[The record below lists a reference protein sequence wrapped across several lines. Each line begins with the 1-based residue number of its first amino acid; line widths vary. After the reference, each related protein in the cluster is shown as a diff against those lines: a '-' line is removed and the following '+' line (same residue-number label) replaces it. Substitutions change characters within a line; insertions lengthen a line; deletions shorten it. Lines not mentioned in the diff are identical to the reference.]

1 MTQKG
6 YVGVPEEPYRSKFT
20 PEVGPYYGFEGEG
33 THAVPLQGIP
43 LYQGEG
49 NNQEGLKRFVVQG
62 YKDVWAAILYILCIL
77 VTIGFGTY
85 NTISQNFSD
94 FISDSVVH
102 LFWRCSD
109 ECCSVFLSVLFFVS
123 SVSSVIL
130 SLFSLSLMK
139 RFPHDMIITAN
150 LLFFAVCIVG
160 FLLSILWGNLYLL
173 LLCLGLFI
181 VHWLCFT
188 ELRNRVPFAAELLK
202 SSSTVV
208 CNYKALCAV
217 NAVLFGMFTLFLVLW
232 CSAFS
237 ALSNVL
243 SKQPDPSSGVSGK
256 RGNSFLIISV
266 FLLHLMLLFVMFWA
280 TQVTT
285 NLMHVTTAG
294 LTATWYFAGKENMP
308 KNPTLASFKRG
319 TTTSFGSICFGS
331 LLVAIIRLI
340 RWLVST
346 AEDSEHEIL
355 RCIFLCIIGCLESL
369 MEYFNTYAFVHVAIY
384 GCGYTEAAK
393 MTWELCKR
401 CSCAALFSCFFVDA
415 MLCLFAV
422 LSALLVCAV
431 VCTAYGLVFDLSFG
445 ILHITAEIFVFSF
458 GVCMLVHLFVFS
470 SVTSAVT
477 TLFVC
482 YAEVPE
488 GLEHSSPDLYAA
500 LQRTDQNGTSN
511 GAAPPR
517 V

>member
-1 MTQKG
+1 MNKQHGTETNRYDYDVSQKDRRNSDSRECS
-6 YVGVPEEPYRSKFT
+6 P
-20 PEVGPYYGFEGEG
+20 
-33 THAVPLQGIP
+33 HAVPLQGIP

-77 VTIGFGTY
+77 ATIGLGIY
-85 NTISQNFSD
+85 NIMRK
-94 FISDSVVH
+94 DSSMKDVESTNTTAENEPSNSKS
-102 LFWRCSD
+102 LW
-109 ECCSVFLSVLFFVS
+109 SVYFLVGVAAAASIGAA
-123 SVSSVIL
+123 SVS
-130 SLFSLSLMK
+130 
-139 RFPHDMIITAN
+139 
-150 LLFFAVCIVG
+150 
-160 FLLSILWGNLYLL
+160 FLLMQKFPRKTILFANIAAIIINIISALLAYRSGYIVASAVMMTLCALHILWFY
-173 LLCLGLFI
+173 FARHRI
-181 VHWLCFT
+181 
-188 ELRNRVPFAAELLK
+188 PFAAELLK
-202 SSSTVV
+202 ASIDVLSG
-208 CNYKALCAV
+208 YKAVYLFNVMLCVGCTGLLILWA
-217 NAVLFGMFTLFLVLW
+217 NAFMWAFRRVKWETSASFGWPLLVFLMLFL
-232 CSAFS
+232 
-237 ALSNVL
+237 
-243 SKQPDPSSGVSGK
+243 
-256 RGNSFLIISV
+256 
-266 FLLHLMLLFVMFWA
+266 FW
-280 TQVTT
+280 TSQVTT

-384 GCGYTEAAK
+384 GCGYIEAAK
-393 MTWELCKR
+393 MTWELCKQ
-401 CSCAALFSCFFVDA
+401 CVFSALFNDTLIDVTLGLLATCGSLLVGSVFGFLLKSWA
-415 MLCLFAV
+415 AFAFGFAV
-422 LSALLVCAV
+422 S
-431 VCTAYGLVFDLSFG
+431 
-445 ILHITAEIFVFSF
+445 I
-458 GVCMLVHLFVFS
+458 LVHLLIFS
-470 SVTSAVT
+470 PVGSAVT

>member
-1 MTQKG
+1 MMQ
-6 YVGVPEEPYRSKFT
+6 
-20 PEVGPYYGFEGEG
+20 GFPSLGEKDPAAKPPAEGKPTSASGEKQPSE
-33 THAVPLQGIP
+33 AVQGIP

-62 YKDVWAAILYILCIL
+62 YKDVWAAILYILCIFAIAGIGVHAMWSRGSSEEKQEVKTTTAENEPSNSKSLWSVYFL
-77 VTIGFGTY
+77 VGVAAAASIGAA
-85 NTISQNFSD
+85 
-94 FISDSVVH
+94 
-102 LFWRCSD
+102 
-109 ECCSVFLSVLFFVS
+109 
-123 SVSSVIL
+123 SVSFLLMRMFPRKTILFANIAAIIINIISALLAIL
-130 SLFSLSLMK
+130 SGHMVSGILMMTLCAL
-139 RFPHDMIITAN
+139 H
-150 LLFFAVCIVG
+150 
-160 FLLSILWGNLYLL
+160 ILWFY
-173 LLCLGLFI
+173 FARHRI
-181 VHWLCFT
+181 
-188 ELRNRVPFAAELLK
+188 PFAAELLK
-202 SSSTVV
+202 ASIDVLSG
-208 CNYKALCAV
+208 YKAVYLFNVMLCVGCTGLLMLWA
-217 NAVLFGMFTLFLVLW
+217 NAFMWTYQRSQAQDSSFSGIIYLFLML
-232 CSAFS
+232 
-237 ALSNVL
+237 
-243 SKQPDPSSGVSGK
+243 
-256 RGNSFLIISV
+256 FL
-266 FLLHLMLLFVMFWA
+266 FW
-280 TQVTT
+280 TSQVTT

-355 RCIFLCIIGCLESL
+355 RCIFLCIIGCLERL

-384 GCGYTEAAK
+384 GCGYIEAAK
-393 MTWELCKR
+393 MTWELCKQ
-401 CSCAALFSCFFVDA
+401 CVFSALFNDTLIDVTLGLLATCGSLLVGSVFGFLLKSWA
-415 MLCLFAV
+415 AFALGFAV
-422 LSALLVCAV
+422 S
-431 VCTAYGLVFDLSFG
+431 
-445 ILHITAEIFVFSF
+445 I
-458 GVCMLVHLFVFS
+458 LVHLLIFS
-470 SVTSAVT
+470 PVGSAVT

>member
-33 THAVPLQGIP
+33 AHAVPLQGIP

-77 VTIGFGTY
+77 ATIGLGIY
-85 NTISQNFSD
+85 NICQQGLRSLISADVVNIFWACNDDSC
-94 FISDSVVH
+94 IDSV
-102 LFWRCSD
+102 C
-109 ECCSVFLSVLFFVS
+109 LFFLLAFAF
-123 SVSSVIL
+123 SVIVCL
-130 SLFSLSLMK
+130 SSLSLMK
-139 RFPHDMIITAN
+139 RFASGIIKGCN
-150 LLFFAVCIVG
+150 VILLIFYVVAFLFSVWAVNNAFAIPWFCMLVVHLLWFFFAGRRIP
-160 FLLSILWGNLYLL
+160 L
-173 LLCLGLFI
+173 
-181 VHWLCFT
+181 
-188 ELRNRVPFAAELLK
+188 AAELLK

-217 NAVLFGMFTLFLVLW
+217 NAVLFGAHVFFSVMWASVMKPLYAQLAKMELNPSAGGARNEEDLTLNILFL
-232 CSAFS
+232 S
-237 ALSNVL
+237 
-243 SKQPDPSSGVSGK
+243 
-256 RGNSFLIISV
+256 
-266 FLLHLMLLFVMFWA
+266 LLALLFVMFWA

-346 AEDSEHEIL
+346 AEDSEHEML
-355 RCIFLCIIGCLESL
+355 RCIFLCIIGCLERL

-384 GCGYTEAAK
+384 GCGYIEAAK

-401 CSCAALFSCFFVDA
+401 CSCAALFNDRLIDVTLFVA
-415 MLCLFAV
+415 SFIG
-422 LSALLVCAV
+422 SLLVGGV
-431 VCTAYGLVFDLSFG
+431 FGLLFRSWDVFLIG
-445 ILHITAEIFVFSF
+445 FV
-458 GVCMLVHLFVFS
+458 VCMLVHLFVFS